1 MLTGISLFSGAGGLD
16 IAAKLAG
23 IKTVCYVENDPYA
36 QGVLMSRM
44 RDGGLDA
51 APIFED
57 VRTFRGTSL
66 RGSIDV
72 VSGGFPCQDLSVAG
86 KQAGIE
92 AGARSGLWK
101 EFARIIREVAPR
113 FVCVEN
119 VPGLLFSGMGR
130 VLGDLA
136 EMGFDAQWQ
145 VLSAAGVG
153 APHLRERVFIVAYSQ
168 GQPRQQANSGND
180 SDRKQREPWGKS
192 CRKSW
197 DEISSPSWKM
207 DESDVL
213 GKINGVA
220 YRLDRVRC
228 TGNGVIPQC
237 AKIVFDKIIEMSGVK
252 P

>member
-153 APHLRERVFIVAYSQ
+153 APHLRERVFIVAYPNGLRSNSLEENQKNIGPRIHSQ
-168 GQPRQQANSGND
+168 NTQQWLNAPHDILLS
-180 SDRKQREPWGKS
+180 
-192 CRKSW
+192 
-197 DEISSPSWKM
+197 M
-207 DESDVL
+207 D
-213 GKINGVA
+213 
-220 YRLDRVRC
+220 
-228 TGNGVIPQC
+228 GVISKPLP
-237 AKIVFDKIIEMSGVK
+237 GVLRVDDGLA
-252 P
+252 